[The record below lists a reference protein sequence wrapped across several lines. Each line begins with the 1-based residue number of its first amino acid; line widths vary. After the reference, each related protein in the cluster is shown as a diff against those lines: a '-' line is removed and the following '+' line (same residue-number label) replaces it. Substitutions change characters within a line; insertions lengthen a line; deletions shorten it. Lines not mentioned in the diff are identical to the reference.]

1 MFESFLVKY
10 KKLCKIKKL
19 TISDY
24 LYISIFII
32 CIVVGLLFEMY
43 EKYLYE
49 LIALLVMLL
58 DILFILKRFKVEL
71 KDNSSFE
78 IRIKRIE
85 NELKNMNIYN
95 IDGIECLMETGERE
109 LKKEKPINIVSK
121 FFDIMFLSIIASILK
136 EVIWGQ
142 TENNISIYLLLIFI
156 MCFMIYCAGI
166 MFDVYLP
173 EILSSKS
180 HMIYKIL
187 EDLSYIKRELLKK
200 ENNKSI

>member
-1 MFESFLVKY
+1 MFEYFYVKY
-10 KKLCKIKKL
+10 KKLRKIRKL
-19 TISDY
+19 SVIDNLDT
-24 LYISIFII
+24 LVFII
-32 CIVVGLLFEMY
+32 CMVASFVFEIY
-43 EKYLYE
+43 AQYVFEIL
-49 LIALLVMLL
+49 ALLLALV
-58 DILFILKRFKVEL
+58 DIVYIIRRFKAEE
-71 KDNSSFE
+71 KDNDSFK
-78 IRIKRIE
+78 IRIDRIKC
-85 NELKNMNIYN
+85 ELTNMHLYCV
-95 IDGIECLMETGERE
+95 DGIEWLMETGERE

-166 MFDVYLP
+166 IFDVYLP